1 MNNENIGTLRRASA
15 QKMLFSADYTL
26 SMHKQ
31 AVFIGDVH
39 GRHHWQSVVKTW
51 LDHADLI
58 VFLGD
63 YLDTHDPRM
72 TSERI
77 NANFRAIIKLKQQHP
92 DKIRLHLG
100 NHDFYYF
107 YNNPLYIGSGYRED
121 IADEWHDL
129 LQKNRDLFRLASR
142 FDQTLASHAGF
153 TNWWIKQFQHTYEKK
168 MRHPLDMND
177 LVPALNACLKTV
189 SPDQFTN
196 LIATVGLKRGG
207 FSPSGGPI
215 WCDQRELQAD
225 PLVGFNQTVGHTP
238 QQGGRYTQTLA
249 SGGEWLTFN
258 DLGESLIT
266 QPFVLLYEN
275 AD

>member
-1 MNNENIGTLRRASA
+1 
-15 QKMLFSADYTL
+15 
-26 SMHKQ
+26 MHKQ

-39 GRHHWQSVVKTW
+39 GRHHWQSVVKNW
-51 LDHADLI
+51 LNHADLI

-72 TSERI
+72 TTGRI
-77 NANFRAIIKLKQQHP
+77 DANFRAIIKLKRQYP

-107 YNNPLYIGSGYRED
+107 YNNPLFIGSGYRED
-121 IADEWHDL
+121 AADNWHEL
-129 LQKNRDLFRLASR
+129 LQKNANLFRFASR
-142 FDQTLASHAGF
+142 FDQTLASHAGL
-153 TNWWIKQFQHTYEKK
+153 TNWWMGQFQEAYEKK
-168 MRHPLDMND
+168 MRKPLAMDD
-177 LVPALNACLKTV
+177 LVSTLNASLKTV
-189 SPDQFTN
+189 SPDLFTS
-196 LIATVGLKRGG
+196 LIATVGLRRGG

-238 QQGGRYTQTLA
+238 QLGGRYTQTLA
-249 SGGEWLTFN
+249 SRGEWLTFN
-258 DLGESLIT
+258 DLGDDPIT